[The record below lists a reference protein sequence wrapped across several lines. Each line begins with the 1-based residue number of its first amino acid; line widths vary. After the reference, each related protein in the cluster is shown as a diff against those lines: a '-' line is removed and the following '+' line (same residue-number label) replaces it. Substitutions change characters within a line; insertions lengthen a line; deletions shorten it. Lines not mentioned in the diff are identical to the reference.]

1 MGTELK
7 TGVFICHCGINIAGV
22 LDIEDLCEYAEILPD
37 VVTVQANL
45 FTCAET
51 GTSEIKNAIKE
62 HGLNRV
68 IVAACTPR
76 THEPI
81 FRAAC
86 EEAGINPYFFEMVN
100 IREHCSWVHRH
111 EKEAAQAKARDLI
124 RMAVAK
130 SSFLL
135 PIDSFRSEVEPKA
148 LVIGAGIAGMT
159 SALALANLGFEVII
173 LEKEAEMGGL
183 LRHLHK
189 VAPTDVSATELIS
202 EKVEAINNN
211 AHIRPFTSAVLE
223 EVTGYIGN
231 YTVRFS
237 CGDESHT
244 EKVGAIIVATGGVP
258 LEPVDLYNYDGKQVI
273 TQSELET
280 KLKEGDI
287 DAKSVVMIQCV
298 GARIPERNYCSRICC
313 MVAIKNSLHIKEIVK
328 DAKIFVLFR
337 DMQAYGVEN
346 EALFLKAKEAGV
358 RFIRYSLE
366 SPPVV
371 EDGKVKIYHAAMGKE
386 VPLPADLV
394 VLSTPIVAHEDAEDI
409 SKILKVPVDEHKF
422 FLEAH
427 AKLSPLDFATSGIYL
442 CGNAHYPATVR
453 EAIYQALGAASR
465 ASVVLSH
472 DTIERAGTVA
482 AVSEELCSSCF
493 ACVKVCPYKVPR
505 MNERG
510 KATIE
515 PMQCQGCGICVAE
528 CPAEAIQFGYISD
541 EQILAACDALR
552 PSPETGA
559 EINEQL

>member
-1 MGTELK
+1 METEFR

-22 LDIEDLCEYAEILPD
+22 LDIEDLCEYARTLPN

-51 GTSEIKNAIKE
+51 GTTEIKNAIKE
-62 HGLNRV
+62 HDLNRV
-68 IVAACTPR
+68 VVAACTPR

-81 FRAAC
+81 FRASC
-86 EEAGINPYFFEMVN
+86 QEAGINPYFFEMVN

-111 EKEAAQAKARDLI
+111 EREGAQAKARDLM

-130 SSFLL
+130 AAFLEPIETFSSK
-135 PIDSFRSEVEPKA
+135 VEPRA

-159 SALALANLGFEVII
+159 SSLALANQGFEVVL
-173 LEKEAEMGGL
+173 LEKAAETGGL

-189 VAPTDVSATELIS
+189 VAPSEMTAAELIG
-202 EKVEAINNN
+202 EKIAAIEKDSR
-211 AHIRPFTSAVLE
+211 IKCFTSATVD
-223 EVTGYIGN
+223 EVSGYVGN

-244 EKVGAIIVATGGVP
+244 HKVGAIIVATGGAP
-258 LEPVDLYNYDGKQVI
+258 LEPVGLYNYDGKHVI

-280 KLKEGDI
+280 KLKDGDI
-287 DAKSVVMIQCV
+287 GAKSIVMIQCV

-313 MVAIKNSLHIKEIVK
+313 MVAIKNCLHIKEIVE

-337 DMQAYGVEN
+337 DIQAYGVEN
-346 EALFLKAKEAGV
+346 ESLFFKAKEAGV
-358 RFIRYSLE
+358 RFIRYSLD

-371 EDGKVKIYHAAMGKE
+371 EDGKVKIYHPAMGKE

-394 VLSTPIVAHEDAEDI
+394 VLSTPIVAHDDAESI
-409 SKILKVPVDEHKF
+409 SRILKVPIDENKF

-427 AKLSPLDFATSGIYL
+427 AKLSPLDFATNGIYL

-453 EAIYQALGAASR
+453 EATYQALGAASR
-465 ASVVLSH
+465 ASIVLSH

-482 AVSEELCSSCF
+482 MVDEQLCSACF
-493 ACVKVCPYKVPR
+493 ACVKVCPYQVPH

-510 KATIE
+510 KAEIG

-528 CPAEAIQFGYISD
+528 CPAEAIQFSYVSD
-541 EQILAACDALR
+541 GQIMAACEALCA
-552 PSPETGA
+552 S
-559 EINEQL
+559 

>member
-1 MGTELK
+1 MGTELR
-7 TGVFICHCGINIAGV
+7 TGVFVCHCGINIAGV
-22 LDIEDLCEYAEILPD
+22 LDIEDLCEYAGTLPT
-37 VVTVQANL
+37 VVTVKPNL

-68 IVAACTPR
+68 VVAACTPR

-130 SSFLL
+130 ALFLEPL
-135 PIDSFRSEVEPKA
+135 ETFRSKVEPKA

-159 SALALANLGFEVII
+159 SALALANLGFEVVI
-173 LEKEAEMGGL
+173 LEKEEKMGGL

-189 VAPTDVSATELIS
+189 VAPTDVSAAELIS
-202 EKVEAINNN
+202 EKIAAIEKNKR
-211 AHIRPFTSAVLE
+211 IQCFTSAALE
-223 EVTGYIGN
+223 EVTGYVGN
-231 YTVRFS
+231 YAVRFS

-244 EKVGAIIVATGGVP
+244 DKVGVVIVATGGVP

-313 MVAIKNSLHIKEIVK
+313 MVAIKNSLHIKEIAK

-358 RFIRYSLE
+358 RFIRYGLDNL
-366 SPPVV
+366 PVV
-371 EDGKVKIYHAAMGKE
+371 EDGKVRIYHDAMGKE

-394 VLSTPIVAHEDAEDI
+394 VLSTPIVAHTDAEDV
-409 SKILKVPVDEHKF
+409 SKILKVPIDEHKF

-427 AKLSPLDFATSGIYL
+427 AKLSPLDFSTSGIYL

-453 EAIYQALGAASR
+453 EATYQALGAASR
-465 ASVVLSH
+465 ASIILSH
-472 DTIERAGTVA
+472 DIIERVGTVA
-482 AVSEELCSSCF
+482 MVDEQLCSACF
-493 ACVKVCPYKVPR
+493 ACIKVCPYQVPH
-505 MNERG
+505 MNERS
-510 KATIE
+510 KAEIE

-528 CPAEAIQFGYISD
+528 CPAEAIQFGYVSD
-541 EQILAACDALR
+541 EQITAACEALY
-552 PSPETGA
+552 A
-559 EINEQL
+559 A